1 MKPAL
6 SVIFFT
12 VASGFG
18 LGLTVWLI
26 LAEWCRNCA
35 AGVSKETFFV
45 GAIFAFVFVTAGL
58 ISSTLHLAN
67 PKNAWRAFSRFRTS
81 WLSREGVFSIV
92 FYGLAAVHMFAV
104 WRDAPVAT
112 RIITGTL
119 VIVCALA
126 VLYCTG
132 MIYACLK
139 TIPQWRSWTTPAG
152 YVLYGLLSGLLAFCA
167 IAARSE
173 TDVRAWLR
181 LALVLLVLGF
191 ILWTIKQSRVP
202 ATEKLQLG
210 DALGIKEGRV
220 RLLDSGHTHGT
231 FLTNEFGFR
240 VARERAAAL
249 TSWSLV
255 LAFIGPLVIVV
266 IESSLSAKGMLGLAA
281 LLCFIGLLIERWMFF
296 ANARHVVMR
305 YHGE

>member
-35 AGVSKETFFV
+35 AGISKETFFV
-45 GAIFAFVFVTAGL
+45 GAVFAFVFVTAGL
-58 ISSTLHLAN
+58 ISSALHLAN

-81 WLSREGVFSIV
+81 WLSREGVFSIA
-92 FYGLAAVHMFAV
+92 FYVLAAVHMFAV
-104 WRDAPVAT
+104 WHDTPIAT
-112 RIITGTL
+112 RVISGTL
-119 VIVCALA
+119 VILCSLA
-126 VLYCTG
+126 ILYCTG

-139 TIPQWRSWTTPAG
+139 TIPQWRGWTTPAG
-152 YVLYGLLSGLLAFCA
+152 YILYGLLSSLLGFCA
-167 IAARSE
+167 IAARGNTQMSP
-173 TDVRAWLR
+173 WLR
-181 LALVLLVLGF
+181 LALVLLLLGF

-202 ATEKLQLG
+202 ATDKLQLG
-210 DALGIKEGRV
+210 DALGIREGRV

-255 LAFIGPLVIVV
+255 LAFIVPLVIVV

>member
-18 LGLTVWLI
+18 LGLIFWTI
-26 LAEWCRNCA
+26 LAEICRNCA
-35 AGVSKETFFV
+35 AGIAKETFFTA
-45 GAIFAFVFVTAGL
+45 AIFGFIFVTAGL

-67 PKNAWRAFSRFRTS
+67 PKNAWRAFSRFRSS
-81 WLSREGVFSIV
+81 WLSREGVFSLI
-92 FYGLAAVHMFAV
+92 FYMLAAIHLFAV
-104 WRDAPVAT
+104 WRDASLAT
-112 RIITGTL
+112 RVVSGTL
-119 VIVCALA
+119 VSLCALA
-126 VLYCTG
+126 ILYCTG

-152 YVLYGLLSGLLAFCA
+152 YVLYGLTSGLLGFCA
-167 IAARSE
+167 IAARSD
-173 TDVRAWLR
+173 TALGPWLR
-181 LALVLLVLGF
+181 LALLLLTLSF
-191 ILWTIKQSRVP
+191 CLWALKQSRVP
-202 ATEKLQLG
+202 SAKNLELG

-220 RLLDSGHTHGT
+220 RLLESGHTHGT

-240 VARERAAAL
+240 IARERAAAL
-249 TSWSLV
+249 TTWALV
-255 LAFIGPLVIVV
+255 LAFVAPLVIVI

-281 LLCFIGLLIERWMFF
+281 LLCFVGLLIERWMFF

>member
-18 LGLTVWLI
+18 LGLIIWTI
-26 LAEWCRNCA
+26 IAEWCQNCA
-35 AGVSKETFFV
+35 AGISKETFFV
-45 GAIFAFVFVTAGL
+45 CAVFSFVFVTAGL

-81 WLSREGVFSIV
+81 WLSREGVFAIA
-92 FYGLAAVHMFAV
+92 FYVLAAHHVFAV
-104 WRDAPVAT
+104 WHDAPVTT
-112 RIITGTL
+112 RVVSGTL
-119 VIVCALA
+119 VILCALA
-126 VLYCTG
+126 ILYCTG

-139 TIPQWRSWTTPAG
+139 TIPQWHSWTTPAG
-152 YVLYGLLSGLLAFCA
+152 YVLFGIMSGLLGFCA
-167 IAARSE
+167 IAARGE
-173 TDVRAWLR
+173 TDVGPWLR
-181 LALVLLVLGF
+181 LALILLLLSF
-191 ILWTIKQSRVP
+191 FLWTLKQSRIP
-202 ATEKLQLG
+202 ITKNLQLG

-220 RLLDSGHTHGT
+220 RLLDQGHTHGT

-240 VARERAAAL
+240 LARKRATAL
-249 TSWSLV
+249 SAWAIALGII
-255 LAFIGPLVIVV
+255 APIVIVV
-266 IESSLSAKGMLGLAA
+266 VESSTKPQGILGLAA
-281 LLCFIGLLIERWMFF
+281 LLCFVGLLIERWMFF

>member
-1 MKPAL
+1 VKPAL

-26 LAEWCRNCA
+26 LAEWCRNCV
-35 AGVSKETFFV
+35 AGISKETFFV
-45 GAIFAFVFVTAGL
+45 GAVFAFVFVTAGL

-92 FYGLAAVHMFAV
+92 FYVLAALHMFAV
-104 WRDAPVAT
+104 WRDAPVET
-112 RIITGTL
+112 RIISGTL
-119 VIVCALA
+119 VILCALA
-126 VLYCTG
+126 ILYCTG

-139 TIPQWRSWTTPAG
+139 TIPQWRSWTTPTG

-173 TDVRAWLR
+173 TDVSPWLR

-202 ATEKLQLG
+202 ATENLQLG

-240 VARERAAAL
+240 IARERAAAL

-255 LAFIGPLVIVV
+255 LAFIAPLVIVI

>member
-1 MKPAL
+1 
-6 SVIFFT
+6 
-12 VASGFG
+12 
-18 LGLTVWLI
+18 
-26 LAEWCRNCA
+26 
-35 AGVSKETFFV
+35 
-45 GAIFAFVFVTAGL
+45 
-58 ISSTLHLAN
+58 
-67 PKNAWRAFSRFRTS
+67 
-81 WLSREGVFSIV
+81 
-92 FYGLAAVHMFAV
+92 
-104 WRDAPVAT
+104 
-112 RIITGTL
+112 
-119 VIVCALA
+119 
-126 VLYCTG
+126 

-167 IAARSE
+167 IAARGD
-173 TDVRAWLR
+173 TQMNAWLR
-181 LALVLLVLGF
+181 LALILLVLGF
-191 ILWTIKQSRVP
+191 FLWTIKQSRVP
-202 ATEKLQLG
+202 STQSLQLG

-240 VARERAAAL
+240 LARERAAAL

-255 LAFIGPLVIVV
+255 LAFIAPLVIVV
-266 IESSLSAKGMLGLAA
+266 IEASSSAQGMLGLAA

>member
-1 MKPAL
+1 VKPAL

-26 LAEWCRNCA
+26 LAEFCRNCA
-35 AGVSKETFFV
+35 AGISKETFFV
-45 GAIFAFVFVTAGL
+45 GAIFALVFVTAGL

-81 WLSREGVFSIV
+81 WLSREGVFSIL
-92 FYGLAAVHMFAV
+92 FYVLAAIHVFAV
-104 WRDAPVAT
+104 WRDASIAT
-112 RIITGTL
+112 RLLSGTL
-119 VIVCALA
+119 VILCALA
-126 VLYCTG
+126 ILYCTG

-173 TDVRAWLR
+173 TDVHAWLR
-181 LALVLLVLGF
+181 LELALLVLGF

-202 ATEKLQLG
+202 ATENLQLG

-240 VARERAAAL
+240 IARERATVL

-255 LAFIGPLVIVV
+255 LAFIAPLVIVI
-266 IESSLSAKGMLGLAA
+266 IESSLSAKGMLGLAV